1 MTSPASLPRRKRV
14 DLRTSWVLVL
24 FLIPALA
31 FYLFSVLVPSIRGVG
46 YAFTDWTGLSRDIQF
61 VGLDQFVKVFQDPAS
76 LGAVGNTIFLA
87 IGITI
92 IQNAIGLLLA
102 LGVFSRI
109 RSRQVL
115 RVLFFAPAVV
125 APIATAYLWQ
135 YMFAPAGPL
144 NAGLEAIGLGAW
156 KQEWLGNP
164 SLVLWSIIVV
174 VVWQFAG
181 YSMVIFL
188 AGLESIPQEMIEAAA
203 LDGAGSV
210 ARFWYVVRPM
220 LAPSFTVALML
231 SIIGGL
237 KLFDQV
243 YILTGG
249 GPGNASQTMST
260 LIYKN
265 AFQYSE
271 FAYSIAM
278 AVVLTILVALL
289 SGVQYRGLTRE
300 RR

>member
-1 MTSPASLPRRKRV
+1 MSTTPQGRTKRAG
-14 DLRTSWVLVL
+14 LRSSRMLVL
-24 FLIPALA
+24 FVVPALA
-31 FYLFSVLVPSIRGVG
+31 FYLFSVLVPSIQGMG
-46 YAFTDWTGLSRDIQF
+46 YAFTDWTGLSRDISF
-61 VGLDQFVKVFQDPAS
+61 VGFDQFVKVFQDPAS
-76 LGAVGNTIFLA
+76 SGAVTRTVFLA
-87 IGITI
+87 IGITV

-109 RSRQVL
+109 KSRQAL
-115 RVLFFAPAVV
+115 RVIFFAPAVI

-135 YMFAPAGPL
+135 YMFAPNGPL
-144 NAGLEAIGLGAW
+144 NSALEGAGLGNV
-156 KQEWLGNP
+156 KQEWLGDP
-164 SLVLWSIIVV
+164 DLVLWSIIIV

-188 AGLESIPQEMIEAAA
+188 AGLESIPNEMLEAAM

-210 ARFWYVVRPM
+210 KRFWYVVRPM
-220 LAPSFTVALML
+220 LAPSFTVAIML
-231 SIIGGL
+231 SVIGGL

-265 AFQYSE
+265 AFQYAD

-278 AVVLTILVALL
+278 AVVLTILVAIL
-289 SGVQYRGLTRE
+289 SGVQYFGLTRE

>member
-1 MTSPASLPRRKRV
+1 MSTPQKRRTRRAGPRSS
-14 DLRTSWVLVL
+14 RTLVL
-24 FLIPALA
+24 FVVPALA
-31 FYLFSVLVPSIRGVG
+31 FYLFSVLVPSIQGMG
-46 YAFTDWTGLSRDIQF
+46 YAFTDWTGLSRDVSF
-61 VGLDQFVKVFQDPAS
+61 VGLDQFIKVFQDPAS
-76 LGAVGNTIFLA
+76 SGAVTRTVFLA

-92 IQNAIGLLLA
+92 IQNLIGLLLA

-115 RVLFFAPAVV
+115 RVLFFAPAVI

-135 YMFAPAGPL
+135 YMFAPTGPL
-144 NAGLEAIGLGAW
+144 NSALEAAGLSAL
-156 KQEWLGNP
+156 KQEWLGDP
-164 SLVLWSIIVV
+164 DLVLWSIIIV

-188 AGLESIPQEMIEAAA
+188 AGLESIPNEMLEAAM
-203 LDGAGSV
+203 LDGAGSLQ
-210 ARFWYVVRPM
+210 RFWYVVRPM
-220 LAPSFTVALML
+220 LAPSFTVAIML
-231 SIIGGL
+231 SVIGGL

-265 AFQYSE
+265 AFQYAD

-278 AVVLTILVALL
+278 AVVLTILVAVL